1 MSVKFQLAW
10 VVVGL
15 VLYFTFAFL
24 AGVRHER
31 DQAAKRENAVLTREL
46 FNARAAARELH
57 EMALSIQSEQV
68 AGLERLNAIA
78 RDFEESREQYQTQ
91 FPRQRAALTVLL
103 AKRPD
108 LDLPAG
114 ADVLR
119 HWQASNTGTGG
130 DAADTAPAADAG
142 GIDAALSNSADAGR
156 GHLGEPDCEPRCGHG
171 ALPPVPDTAPAP
183 DRSGQGVGADR
194 ATELLRGAQTRTDSG
209 GGMR

>member
-1 MSVKFQLAW
+1 MKFAMVWIVAGLA
-10 VVVGL
+10 
-15 VLYFTFAFL
+15 VLFTFAFF
-24 AGVRHER
+24 AGIRHER
-31 DQAAKRENAVLTREL
+31 EQAVKRDNATLTREL
-46 FNARAAARELH
+46 SNARAAARELH
-57 EMALSIQSEQV
+57 ELALSIQSEQV

-91 FPRQRAALTVLL
+91 FTRQRAALTVLL

-119 HWQASNTGTGG
+119 HWEASNAGAGA
-130 DAADTAPAADAG
+130 DSPDTAPAADAG

-171 ALPPVPDTAPAP
+171 ALPPVPDDAPAP
-183 DRSGQGVGADR
+183 DRSDEDVGADR
-194 ATELLRGAQTRTDSG
+194 ATELLRGAHTRGTFSG
-209 GGMR
+209 GVR